1 MKNYEARVY
10 VRQGTARI
18 AHLVRIQ
25 AESVFAAQQQLTAQ
39 YGSGNL
45 IVTPY
50 EVSNGGSTYNS
61 APWMEKW

>member
-1 MKNYEARVY
+1 MKNFEARVY
-10 VRQGTARI
+10 VNQGSAKI

-39 YGSGNL
+39 YGAGNL
-45 IVTPY
+45 ISTPY
-50 EVSNGGSTYNS
+50 EVSGGSTYNS